1 MRWRIS
7 LYVVLIVCPVCLYA
21 GPIFGS
27 IFFNNAALRGASI
40 QISCGGSVVASGST
54 LDDGS
59 YRINV
64 PNEGR
69 CTLSVTSNNIQA
81 SADVVSSSS
90 ASRFNFVVVRR
101 NGGYEL
107 RRQ

>member
-7 LYVVLIVCPVCLYA
+7 LYLVLIVCPACLYA

-40 QISCGGSVVASGST
+40 RISCSGRVVASGST

-69 CTLSVTSNNIQA
+69 CTFSVSSNNIQA

-90 ASRFNFVVVRR
+90 AARYNFVVVRG

>member
-1 MRWRIS
+1 MGRRILKS
-7 LYVVLIVCPVCLYA
+7 LVLIMWPACLYA

-40 QISCGGSVVASGST
+40 EISCHGRVVAKGNT
-54 LDDGS
+54 VDDGS
-59 YRINV
+59 YRIIV
-64 PNEGR
+64 PYEGL
-69 CTLSVTSNNIQA
+69 CTLSVSGNIHA

-90 ASRFNFVVVRR
+90 AARYNFVVVRG